1 MSSIEQKNPQILV
14 FAGPNGSGKSTITKK
29 VQPIGLY
36 INADDIKAMNG
47 CSDLAAAQEAEA
59 IREHLLKKKSSFTFE
74 TVLSTP
80 RNLELLKRAKNEG
93 YSIFAVFV
101 LTADSAINVQRVKH
115 RALGGGHDVPE
126 DKIVERYHRS
136 LKNIAPLARIADDL
150 KIFDNS
156 GEYPVCICSK
166 HGNIVEVFPSEQW
179 SKKDIFA
186 LLMDQEKRIE
196 SKDR

>member
-1 MSSIEQKNPQILV
+1 MSLNEKENPRILV
-14 FAGPNGSGKSTITKK
+14 FAGPNGSGKSTVTKK
-29 VQPIGLY
+29 TPLVRTY
-36 INADDIKAMNG
+36 VNADNIKAMEG
-47 CSDLAAAQEAEA
+47 CSDLAAAQKAEA
-59 IREHLLKKKSSFTFE
+59 IRERLLSHHASFTFE

-80 RNLELLKRAKNEG
+80 RNLNLLKRAKNEG

-101 LTADSAINVQRVKH
+101 LTADSAINVQRVKS

-150 KIFDNS
+150 KIIDNS

-166 HGNIVEVFPSEQW
+166 HGNIVEIFPSEQW
-179 SKKDIFA
+179 PKKNIFA
-186 LLMDQEKRIE
+186 LLINQENPI
-196 SKDR
+196 